1 MKRTDYVL
9 WAIFIS
15 LLLVLLP
22 HTAWFFSIFENTEPV
37 NIFGVSVNT
46 GVGVS
51 FFAAFAFE
59 AAIAALV
66 HKLAEHIREV
76 KTPNGKPPLWVRRA
90 LARYANVYSVGL
102 LSVVSVSTIANYA
115 HAMEFGKE
123 IAAFT
128 KLGVPLEVYSVVAGG
143 ILPVCSLLFA
153 SVLSN
158 VKDTEQEQDPELAK
172 AKEENRRLNTQLK
185 QANDKIQEAER
196 TANKMIQEAELA
208 RTTAEQQATMYAG
221 LLSEAKKDRVLAA
234 HHLWPSLPY
243 SSLEAITGAS
253 PAYISDVLNKHNGK
267 V

>member
-1 MKRTDYVL
+1 MKRTDYIL

-37 NIFGVSVNT
+37 NVLGFGVNI
-46 GVGVS
+46 GGGVS

-66 HKLAEHIREV
+66 HKLAEHIQEA
-76 KTPNGKPPLWVRRA
+76 KIPNGQAPKWVRRIT
-90 LARYANVYSVGL
+90 ARYVNVYSVGL
-102 LSVVSVSTIANYA
+102 LLVVSVSAIANYA
-115 HAMEFGKE
+115 HAMEFGGE
-123 IAAFT
+123 IKAFT
-128 KLGVPLEVYSVVAGG
+128 RLGIPLEVYSVVAGG

-158 VKDTEQEQDPELAK
+158 VKDTEQDTDPETQRVKDENKTLK
-172 AKEENRRLNTQLK
+172 AQLK
-185 QANDKIQEAER
+185 DTNDNLKTVIAEK
-196 TANKMIQEAELA
+196 NS
-208 RTTAEQQATMYAG
+208 AEQKAGVYAG

-234 HHLWPSLPY
+234 HTLWPSLPY
-243 SSLEAITGAS
+243 SSLEMVTGAS